1 MVFVA
6 SEGGKEHKE
15 GEEDSEHGEERAA
28 LEVFHHFVV
37 EDGGVNDIDKGH
49 DRKQG
54 VPIAVKDDFR
64 RHGQVHDGN
73 NGQDAGKA
81 RFGEKFPPGDGGD
94 DADAGKKRRA
104 RRGICKLF
112 HIVHNFIL

>member
-49 DRKQG
+49 DHKQG
-54 VPIAVKDDFR
+54 VPVAVKDDFR